1 MESGRAFSRLMEEY
15 GSVEKPH
22 EAHAAVDAIKQKVE
36 DANVPT
42 ESASPERP
50 IKQETRALMQ
60 EEERY
65 TGAVSWSV
73 YTRYF
78 NYAGGFLVF
87 PLILLWIS
95 LVQGAQGACDF
106 TGKRAAHDTQ

>member
-1 MESGRAFSRLMEEY
+1 MEEY
-15 GSVEKPH
+15 GSLEKQD
-22 EAHAAVDAIKQKVE
+22 EANAAIDATEQKVE
-36 DANVPT
+36 DANA
-42 ESASPERP
+42 ESASPGRP
-50 IKQETRALMQ
+50 IKQETQALMQ

-87 PLILLWIS
+87 PLILLWIT

-106 TGKRAAHDTQ
+106 TGKRGARDTQWAEQWEIPFS